1 MLRRI
6 RGREDGFTLVEM
18 LSAMT
23 VFAIVLASFS
33 MVLSSSIRHSSEL
46 EEQSNLEVEARAAIS
61 SFAQDARQVYDGDA
75 NLLTS
80 PIESMSSTQITFLL
94 ARSPAA
100 VPPPAHLLPPERHGQ
115 FQRAFATST
124 DTDGAPWSIPVLGAT
139 GSSSDRSSSTTT
151 FAYKKADGT
160 TATTPIDVKTIDMT
174 LIVAT
179 KTHADPSVH
188 LQDERHRER
197 GLMIRNRLVREESG
211 IAMVLVVLTAA
222 MVTLLSIFLIDQVR
236 NESTRSVHQ
245 VYGGTS
251 FQAAEAGIDDYVSK
265 LVDDRLYY
273 LHYLHPGEATRRSS
287 GGTLVAAGAAWT
299 YGQTWTYPNGKDT
312 WRRLPTGCL
321 TTDPQCYEYNLRVYP
336 PDATSKFVR
345 IVAAGRKA
353 GATTDVHVIETYV
366 RPSSLADYYRVVNGD
381 VSWGAGATTNGK
393 IYANG
398 NVTHDGIATG
408 NIYAEKQISG
418 SVVMQN
424 GAQRYDQ
431 DTNPTIRSQIKNPI
445 DFTSFLTSFADIER
459 ASQVGGV
466 YLNDASKAAW
476 RISFKSDGTMDVETC
491 QPSGSN
497 DVADV
502 TPVCTAASPA
512 NRPVPANGAVYV
524 VQDVIVRNAPSAGGV
539 RGRVTVASNDDIIVG
554 GNITFVTSGTDVLGL
569 VAKNNVY
576 IAKYTPDP
584 LTWSAGVIAQTGTWQ
599 ARPWSTPL
607 KSLMTFRGMAATD
620 DGGSFAGMFTNRDY
634 GYDPSFEYLPPP
646 WFPVVEDAYTVLFF
660 RELPSTT

>member
-1 MLRRI
+1 
-6 RGREDGFTLVEM
+6 
-18 LSAMT
+18 
-23 VFAIVLASFS
+23 
-33 MVLSSSIRHSSEL
+33 
-46 EEQSNLEVEARAAIS
+46 
-61 SFAQDARQVYDGDA
+61 
-75 NLLTS
+75 
-80 PIESMSSTQITFLL
+80 
-94 ARSPAA
+94 
-100 VPPPAHLLPPERHGQ
+100 
-115 FQRAFATST
+115 
-124 DTDGAPWSIPVLGAT
+124 
-139 GSSSDRSSSTTT
+139 
-151 FAYKKADGT
+151 
-160 TATTPIDVKTIDMT
+160 
-174 LIVAT
+174 
-179 KTHADPSVH
+179 
-188 LQDERHRER
+188 
-197 GLMIRNRLVREESG
+197 MIRDRFVREESG

-222 MVTLLSIFLIDQVR
+222 MVTLLSIVLIDQVR
-236 NESTRSVHQ
+236 AESTRSVHQ

-287 GGTLVAAGAAWT
+287 GGTLVAAGGAWS
-299 YGQTWTYPNGKDT
+299 YGQSWTYPNGKDT

-321 TTDPQCYEYNLRVYP
+321 TTDPLCYEYNLRVYP

-353 GATTDVHVIETYV
+353 GATTDLHVIETYV

-398 NVTHDGIATG
+398 DVSHDGIATG
-408 NIYAEKQISG
+408 NIYAEQQISG

-424 GAQRYDQ
+424 GAQRYDV

-512 NRPVPANGAVYV
+512 NRPVPSNGAVYV

-620 DGGSFAGMFTNRDY
+620 DGGSFAGMFTARDY

-660 RELPSTT
+660 RELPSST